1 MSETAGELHHPAGA
15 RRGGDTSQIRLEPG
29 VRRFGA
35 VNWLGLWTLYL
46 KEVRRFMKVFTQT
59 VAGPVVT
66 VLLFFAVFAV
76 AMGRADT
83 TIAGVPYLAFLGPGL
98 IMMTV
103 IQNAFA
109 NTSSSILVSKVQG
122 NIVDVL
128 MPPLSPGELN
138 AAFALGG
145 MTRGLVVAVASAIV
159 ISFFAPMTMAHPW
172 AVAFY
177 VCTSS
182 LALALMGILAGVWAE
197 KFDHMQAVTNFIIT
211 PLAFLSGTFYSVE
224 RLPAIAREVSS
235 YNPFFYMID
244 GFRYGFTGHA
254 DGSILAG
261 VVVLLALNALLWGLC
276 HWVFRIGY
284 RLKA

>member
-1 MSETAGELHHPAGA
+1 
-15 RRGGDTSQIRLEPG
+15 
-29 VRRFGA
+29 
-35 VNWLGLWTLYL
+35 
-46 KEVRRFMKVFTQT
+46 
-59 VAGPVVT
+59 
-66 VLLFFAVFAV
+66 
-76 AMGRADT
+76 
-83 TIAGVPYLAFLGPGL
+83 VPYLAFLGPGL

-122 NIVDVL
+122 STVDFL

-138 AAFALGG
+138 VAFALGG
-145 MTRGLVVAVASAIV
+145 MTRGVVVAIASALV
-159 ISFFAPMTMAHPW
+159 ISLIAPMGISHLW
-172 AVAFY
+172 AVVFFVLA
-177 VCTSS
+177 SS
-182 LALALMGILAGVWAE
+182 LALALMGVLAGVWAE

-224 RLPAIAREVSS
+224 RLPEIARVISS

-254 DGSILAG
+254 DGSIMTG
-261 VVVLLALNALLWGLC
+261 VVVLTVLNLVLWSLC
-276 HWVFRIGY
+276 YWVFKKGF

>member
-1 MSETAGELHHPAGA
+1 MTETHF
-15 RRGGDTSQIRLEPG
+15 EPG
-29 VRRFGA
+29 VRRFGS

-66 VLLFFAVFAV
+66 ALLFFAVFAV

-83 TIAGVPYLAFLGPGL
+83 VVAGVPYLAFLGPGL

-122 NIVDVL
+122 STVDFL

-138 AAFALGG
+138 VAFALGG
-145 MTRGLVVAVASAIV
+145 MTRGVVVAIASALV
-159 ISFFAPMTMAHPW
+159 ISLIAPMGISHLW
-172 AVAFY
+172 AVVFFVLA
-177 VCTSS
+177 SS
-182 LALALMGILAGVWAE
+182 LALALMGVLAGVWAE

-224 RLPAIAREVSS
+224 RLPEIARVISS

-254 DGSILAG
+254 DGSIATG
-261 VVVLLALNALLWGLC
+261 VIVLIALNVVLWSLC
-276 HWVFRIGY
+276 YWVFKKGF

>member
-1 MSETAGELHHPAGA
+1 MS
-15 RRGGDTSQIRLEPG
+15 DVQFEPG
-29 VRRFGA
+29 ERRFGS

-66 VLLFFAVFAV
+66 ALLFFAVFAV

-83 TIAGVPYLAFLGPGL
+83 VVAGVPYLAFLGPGL

-122 NIVDVL
+122 NVVDML

-138 AAFALGG
+138 AAFAFGG
-145 MTRGLVVAVASAIV
+145 VTRGVVVALASAIV
-159 ISFFAPMTMAHPW
+159 ISFFAPMGVAHWW
-172 AVAFY
+172 AVLFFVLAA
-177 VCTSS
+177 S
-182 LALALMGILAGVWAE
+182 LALALMGVLAGVWAE

-224 RLPAIAREVSS
+224 RLPEVARGISS

-254 DGSILAG
+254 DGSITTG
-261 VVVLLALNALLWGLC
+261 VIVLVALNAVLWGLC
-276 HWVFRIGY
+276 HYVFKKGY